1 MGSLKSDFDNKLRTI
16 VIVSNSTQFRQRFPE
31 SSPINVSQWVAL
43 LTIRR
48 VRHRYPLLHTSMPDA
63 TATSCFRNRKSTPNG
78 IFQMWTLTVRHLVR
92 SPGNLQQNRKPRGP
106 LFGLITTWWARY
118 HVCPLL
124 EPVSSLENSSLKRL
138 RTELLNV
145 CHCKPY
151 KFRIARYH
159 LWHSVRLLYL

>member
-16 VIVSNSTQFRQRFPE
+16 VIVSNSTQFRQRF
-31 SSPINVSQWVAL
+31 SVFSNKRFSMCRTAD
-43 LTIRR
+43 
-48 VRHRYPLLHTSMPDA
+48 HRKRKASVPSFAHLDA
-63 TATSCFRNRKSTPNG
+63 RCHCYLILSKSKEHSKWN
-78 IFQMWTLTVRHLVR
+78 FSDVNLVTVRHSVR
-92 SPGNLQQNRKPRGP
+92 SLGNLQQHRKPRGP

-124 EPVSSLENSSLKRL
+124 EPVSSLENSSLERL

-159 LWHSVRLLYL
+159 L

>member
-31 SSPINVSQWVAL
+31 SSPINVYQWVAL
-43 LTIRR
+43 LIIRS

-63 TATSCFRNRKSTPNG
+63 TATSSFRNHSKWNFSDVN
-78 IFQMWTLTVRHLVR
+78 LVTVRHLVR
-92 SPGNLQQNRKPRGP
+92 SPGNLQQHRKPRGP

-124 EPVSSLENSSLKRL
+124 EPVSSLENSSLERL

-151 KFRIARYH
+151 NFRIARYH
-159 LWHSVRLLYL
+159 L